1 MSHQEDTKY
10 SENKDNSQDIK
21 DKDDNLIN
29 KSQINKIRKIL
40 KCPLCRDILLEPVT
54 LYCQHTFC
62 NHCLE
67 SLEENSLVKCPTCN
81 HKGLLV
87 PAHNYKIKELIEK
100 FFTKEE
106 LKDRQDKHKE
116 KILSETSIREKE
128 REKEIK
134 RQIRK
139 EVWYNEINKE
149 KNNDMLSGNNFFL
162 PLNL

>member
-1 MSHQEDTKY
+1 MSNQETINEQDENFLTKT
-10 SENKDNSQDIK
+10 
-21 DKDDNLIN
+21 
-29 KSQINKIRKIL
+29 QISKIQKLL
-40 KCPLCRDILLEPVT
+40 KCRLCQDILLEPVT

-67 SLEENSLVKCPTCN
+67 LLEENSLVTCPSCN

-87 PAHNYKIKELIEK
+87 PTHNYKIKELIEK
-100 FFTKEE
+100 IFTKEE
-106 LKDRQDKHKE
+106 LRERIDRYQEKLSKE
-116 KILSETSIREKE
+116 TNN

-139 EVWYNEINKE
+139 EVWHNEINKE
-149 KNNDMLSGNNFFL
+149 KSNNDVLTGNNFFL